1 MKLGGFCGSGRRPGV
16 VFRASTS
23 RTIGRQEVWSEGI
36 KLRGG
41 VNMKRALTKAVA
53 CRIGFRSYSGQA
65 QSSTLSSS
73 SKLYNALQAIKKHY
87 PDRYRLHAR
96 IDSYVNLAQN
106 GKVRVGVIPFKCHR
120 TEVNGVL
127 EAILADPL
135 ASDQSWYEAFKN
147 RLLAKDVLVSFS
159 PTFENQILAHN
170 SLIEFPV
177 PFREVPNA
185 RSTEIMEVNSIED
198 SKEHLDTCHYHVFLS
213 SNMQEALTTPI
224 ESHFPRVLAIDV
236 PASNELLDHEGKKI
250 DSKVVL
256 ISSEAANRG
265 IELLAQSPANVSQYT
280 KLLRQSKIGELED
293 LIFTTP
299 QEAERKMLDSIISS
313 CETIVAPSTG
323 DELAKTVEKES
334 DSMRKLRTK
343 WSREAHE
350 ELQLKLTNGLQNWS
364 KKTMAWYKLYF
375 RVDDIYDSLS
385 DVLQRDYLVD
395 SNAKLEYLFGR
406 IDSFAARHNFPEA
419 VQLINGNDDAKLIL
433 HESIQSSREKILNDK
448 AVKVHNDGLKTL
460 ATVIFGMQLPTILVS
475 SLGMYF
481 YNYSLYSMGSI
492 MALGLVLGFKS
503 LQKSWLRTTE
513 QFKTDVIEEAR
524 RAIGECEFS
533 IWKRWESKVLD
544 GQDSISKQ
552 IDVLEDLKTEISN
565 EYNESN

>member
-1 MKLGGFCGSGRRPGV
+1 
-16 VFRASTS
+16 
-23 RTIGRQEVWSEGI
+23 
-36 KLRGG
+36 
-41 VNMKRALTKAVA
+41 MKRALSRVTAS
-53 CRIGFRSYSGQA
+53 RIGARFYSGQQVPNGTA
-65 QSSTLSSS
+65 SSSS

-96 IDSYVNLAQN
+96 IDNYIDLTQS

-120 TEVNGVL
+120 MEVNGVL
-127 EAILADPL
+127 EAVLADPL

-147 RLLAKDVLVSFS
+147 RLLAKDVLVTFS

-185 RSTEIMEVNSIED
+185 RTTEIMEVNSIED

-224 ESHFPRVLAIDV
+224 ESHFPHVLAIDV
-236 PASNELLDHEGKKI
+236 PASNELLAQEGKKI

-293 LIFTTP
+293 CIFTTP
-299 QEAERKMLDSIISS
+299 HEAEKKVLDCITYS
-313 CETIVAPSTG
+313 CEMIVAPSTG
-323 DELAKTVEKES
+323 DELAKTVERES
-334 DSMRKLRTK
+334 DAMRRLRTK

-350 ELQLKLTNGLQNWS
+350 ELQLKLTKGLQDWS

-395 SNAKLEYLFGR
+395 SNAKLEYLLGR

-419 VQLINGNDDAKLIL
+419 VQLISGQEDATLVL
-433 HESIQSSREKILNDK
+433 HESIPISRQKILDDK
-448 AVKVHNDGLKTL
+448 AVKVHNEGLKAV

-481 YNYSLYSMGSI
+481 YDYTFYSMGSV
-492 MALGLVLGFKS
+492 MALGLVLGFRS
-503 LQKSWLRTTE
+503 LQKIWQRTTD
-513 QFKTDVIEEAR
+513 QFKNDVVEEAR

-544 GQDSISKQ
+544 GQESISKQ
-552 IDVLEDLKTEISN
+552 IDVLEDLKTEIHN
-565 EYNESN
+565 EYND